1 MISQYILFP
10 RIQHASFNIATHQ
23 PLVQD
28 ERDACSRPGP
38 CQTHKMLAPDVT
50 GEEGR
55 SDLDTM

>member
-1 MISQYILFP
+1 MQNDIFTIVTY
-10 RIQHASFNIATHQ
+10 Q
-23 PLVQD
+23 PLEQD

-50 GEEGR
+50 GEERR